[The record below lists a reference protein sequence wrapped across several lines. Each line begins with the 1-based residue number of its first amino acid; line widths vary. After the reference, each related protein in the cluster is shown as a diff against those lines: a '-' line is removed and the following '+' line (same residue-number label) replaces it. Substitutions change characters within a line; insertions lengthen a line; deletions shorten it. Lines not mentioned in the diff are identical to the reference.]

1 MFSEA
6 LRCAQFLGACVTPNE
21 TMLVTE
27 VMEGGSLHALLRSRS
42 ITWWRGCAS
51 ALCVWRHCCREPSW
65 LLRGRLCLLV
75 TCICGQA
82 YASRHATV
90 IAHEGS

>member
-1 MFSEA
+1 M
-6 LRCAQFLGACVTPNE
+6 LCCGQFLGACVTPNE

-51 ALCVWRHCCREPSW
+51 A
-65 LLRGRLCLLV
+65 
-75 TCICGQA
+75 T
-82 YASRHATV
+82 
-90 IAHEGS
+90 

>member
-1 MFSEA
+1 MVSEA

-42 ITWWRGCAS
+42 ITWWRGCVCA
-51 ALCVWRHCCREPSW
+51 A
-65 LLRGRLCLLV
+65 
-75 TCICGQA
+75 
-82 YASRHATV
+82 
-90 IAHEGS
+90 